1 MAVAESRETVFA
13 HQRHAPAIVPV
24 AWRRDT
30 SPSSS
35 NSTSHGATSPSDS
48 FSSSSSSS
56 QRKTHVNNGS
66 VQPAHSS
73 SRQHYVNTVI
83 PPPHIRKNYE
93 NVCQDTQPL
102 TVFPPQKTSR
112 ESSITDSEIS
122 ITSAASIEAFSANY
136 DRRKPTTATGAG
148 EKEMRKSDT
157 LEHYSQLKMKPGSK
171 MSEKTR
177 QILYRPNRAESESS
191 SSLAESTDSLSAK
204 EMKQKEIEHYN
215 KLKLSFDR
223 ISGNKRALIG

>member
-1 MAVAESRETVFA
+1 MFT
-13 HQRHAPAIVPV
+13 HQRHAPAIVTV

-30 SPSSS
+30 SPSSP

-56 QRKTHVNNGS
+56 QRKTNVNTGS
-66 VQPAHSS
+66 VQPALSS
-73 SRQHYVNTVI
+73 SRPHYVNTVI

-102 TVFPPQKTSR
+102 IAFPARKTSR

-122 ITSAASIEAFSANY
+122 LSSAASIEAFSANY
-136 DRRKPTTATGAG
+136 ERRKPVTATSTG
-148 EKEMRKSDT
+148 KEKSDT

-177 QILYRPNRAESESS
+177 KILYRPNRAESDSS
-191 SSLAESTDSLSAK
+191 SSLAESTDSLSAV